1 MNELLRIEN
10 DYNESAEFAKR
21 KQSEPMKQSA
31 KMIKVREDA
40 MIYLQTQDMKI
51 VTEASREA
59 EASRI
64 SYNHRSN
71 STAQPAMGA
80 GNENL
85 LGQIGEVVEIET
97 TEGGNFNDN
106 RSRENGMLSDSAEDV
121 NDSNAR
127 SS

>member
-1 MNELLRIEN
+1 
-10 DYNESAEFAKR
+10 
-21 KQSEPMKQSA
+21 
-31 KMIKVREDA
+31 
-40 MIYLQTQDMKI
+40 
-51 VTEASREA
+51 
-59 EASRI
+59 
-64 SYNHRSN
+64 
-71 STAQPAMGA
+71 MGA